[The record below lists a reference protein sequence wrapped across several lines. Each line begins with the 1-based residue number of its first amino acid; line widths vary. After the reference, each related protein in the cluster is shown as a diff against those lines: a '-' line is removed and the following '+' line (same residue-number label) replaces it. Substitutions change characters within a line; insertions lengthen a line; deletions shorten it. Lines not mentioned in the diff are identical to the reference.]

1 MEQHELVFFKKKL
14 VEPRC
19 LDFLLRLSTLIV
31 LDFNSVLEAA
41 QQHIANPVMEG
52 DKLSQ
57 FVEFASVPFRE
68 AMVKRAPPAVVGKV
82 VAVYAARGTA
92 AVYLSLG

>member
-1 MEQHELVFFKKKL
+1 
-14 VEPRC
+14 
-19 LDFLLRLSTLIV
+19 
-31 LDFNSVLEAA
+31 
-41 QQHIANPVMEG
+41 MEG

-57 FVEFASVPFRE
+57 FVEFASVLFRE

-82 VAVYAARGTA
+82 VAVYAARVTA